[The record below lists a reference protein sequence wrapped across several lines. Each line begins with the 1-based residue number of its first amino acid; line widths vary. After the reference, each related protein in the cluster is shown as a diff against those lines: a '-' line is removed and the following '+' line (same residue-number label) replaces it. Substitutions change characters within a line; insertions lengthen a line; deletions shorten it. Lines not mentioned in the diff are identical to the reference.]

1 MWKKDEATPDAPNPI
16 DIPARRPEPATPSH
30 ASPSAPS
37 AGGGAVIGPSITIRG
52 EVSGDEDLLIQGKVD
67 GSVELEL
74 HAVTVG
80 GEGRVKA
87 NITARVVTVEGEVEG
102 DLKARDQVILRSA
115 ARVKGDITAPRVV
128 LEDGANF
135 RGLVDMGEPDLG
147 GASNSV
153 RKSGS
158 TSAGRSQPS
167 RSSGSDGRDSMAA
180 GASSEIAGS
189 ASADKAS
196 SAAHGQAAT

>member
-1 MWKKDEATPDAPNPI
+1 MWKKEDATAMEPQTVDTTQRTAPAARSTPI
-16 DIPARRPEPATPSH
+16 AAGKAT
-30 ASPSAPS
+30 
-37 AGGGAVIGPSITIRG
+37 IGPSITIHG

-67 GSVELEL
+67 GSVDLEL

-102 DLKARDQVILRSA
+102 DLRAREQVILRGS

-135 RGLVDMGEPDLG
+135 RGLVDMGDPDAG
-147 GASNSV
+147 RATVKSATASGASNSV
-153 RKSGS
+153 GT
-158 TSAGRSQPS
+158 TSAQSSPPS
-167 RSSGSDGRDSMAA
+167 DASKGAATVAATSSGKAKEAA
-180 GASSEIAGS
+180 GTMGKAAS
-189 ASADKAS
+189 
-196 SAAHGQAAT
+196 